1 MYNTCN
7 LCTQICQHKYTIM
20 EAKRLGDLQ
29 EVENKKKHRAAK
41 EKYNFI
47 RVELPDS
54 REIPLLFTD
63 NEIKKAQERARK
75 NPEDLPKVSK
85 LKDLFD

>member
-1 MYNTCN
+1 MD
-7 LCTQICQHKYTIM
+7 
-20 EAKRLGDLQ
+20 AKRIGDLQ
-29 EVENKKKHRAAK
+29 DVENTNRHKSANHV
-41 EKYNFI
+41 YNFI
-47 RVELPDS
+47 RVQLQDG

-63 NEIKKAQERARK
+63 NEIKRAKVRAEK